1 MSDDFN
7 VPMLS
12 WSIAAANK
20 QYFAESPLGM
30 VPQIQ
35 RSGYAS
41 FVWRPEGCVPPERL
55 AKLAPGC
62 GLVFDR
68 ALGLHQFEYD
78 IGLYAGGEKG
88 RRAACSPCPLAEDGV
103 VVRGSEFESAIGL
116 YNMRSRFAML
126 AVFVGSPPQYF
137 PETWPPNENALRR
150 SLLNKCATVGR
161 VLRLLERGVVCIFD
175 TGGVVDD
182 GSDAFAVFRSLA
194 RHRVPFL
201 LEPTRP
207 KHDDADATI
216 ESSRGLVSL
225 RQVHETMER
234 EVAAR
239 TRAWYDDA
247 ELEQHGRA
255 SVVWY
260 TDADERARV
269 DGALARLAKGGRVL
283 VALRGLTE
291 AMVREL
297 HEANR
302 AALIAS
308 GDATKADT
316 TNVRVDVKAAGG
328 HDFTTRKG
336 GGA

>member
-1 MSDDFN
+1 MGDEFN

-12 WSIAAANK
+12 WSIAAANNRF
-20 QYFAESPLGM
+20 FAENPRGM

-35 RSGYAS
+35 RSGYAAW
-41 FVWRPEGCVPPERL
+41 VWRPEGCVPPDRL
-55 AKLAPGC
+55 ARLAPGC

-68 ALGLHQFEYD
+68 ALGLRRPEYD
-78 IGLYAGGEKG
+78 IGLYAGGENG

-103 VVRGSEFESAIGL
+103 VVGGSEFESAIGL
-116 YNMRSRFAML
+116 YNLRSRFAML

-137 PETWPPNENALRR
+137 PESWPPDEASLRR
-150 SLLNKCATVGR
+150 SLLNKCATVTR
-161 VLRLLERGVVCIFD
+161 ALRLLERGVVCIFD
-175 TGGVVDD
+175 TGGVAAN
-182 GSDAFAVFRSLA
+182 GSDAFAVFQSLA

-207 KHDDADATI
+207 RHQDADATI
-216 ESSRGLVSL
+216 ESSLGLVSL
-225 RQVHETMER
+225 RAVHETMER
-234 EVAAR
+234 EVAAG

-247 ELEQHGRA
+247 MVEQHGRA

-269 DGALARLAKGGRVL
+269 DGAVARLAKGGRVL
-283 VALRGLTE
+283 VALRGLSE

-297 HEANR
+297 HEAHR
-302 AALIAS
+302 AAIERS
-308 GDATKADT
+308 GGATRADAA
-316 TNVRVDVKAAGG
+316 DVKAAGKPG
-328 HDFTTRKG
+328 FTTREG